1 MLGIC
6 RGRHEPPAGGGTSR
20 ALDPRTGLHRPRYMH
35 GGGTSARKAGG
46 APSLARS
53 TNAHRM
59 STPVTNS
66 PKRPPA
72 RPPSATEAQSRV
84 PAAEPQHVDGFTAS
98 GLGGFDHAQAFA
110 PPSVHESPNAFRP
123 GFPASDAE
131 NVFQDARAISLP
143 VARVG
148 HRPWWMDALAHLPD
162 VLRPL
167 RSRLGPARRAPTPRV
182 SGSER
187 ATVHVVT
194 PLLGRPAVHRINFDG
209 ISRAG
214 RQSLARIGDGVM
226 IAADAVRD
234 APPIAKVFA
243 VGAVIIVTS
252 VLVLDSGTSTK
263 RIVAL
268 KRTLHVG
275 VTQTR
280 PAPHETA
287 PTLAPP
293 IVPSPASPTPAHPIH
308 STRARKQLPPKSR
321 RRRRAAQHA
330 SATPAAPQAAPQ
342 VTPEVSSQITPQVAS
357 PAAATPGSEAAP
369 PGPPAQS
376 YTPPRPAP
384 VTHAPRRSRS
394 SSEFG
399 FER

>member
-1 MLGIC
+1 MNRRPAAGRAGLLI
-6 RGRHEPPAGGGTSR
+6 RGQ
-20 ALDPRTGLHRPRYMH
+20 GLHRPRYMH

-252 VLVLDSGTSTK
+252 VLALDSGTSTK

>member
-252 VLVLDSGTSTK
+252 VLALDSGTSTK

>member
-1 MLGIC
+1 MWMGSLRVGSVVLTT
-6 RGRHEPPAGGGTSR
+6 RRHLRLQACTSLLTR
-20 ALDPRTGLHRPRYMH
+20 FAQVSPRRTPRTF
-35 GGGTSARKAGG
+35 S
-46 APSLARS
+46 
-53 TNAHRM
+53 RM
-59 STPVTNS
+59 
-66 PKRPPA
+66 RE
-72 RPPSATEAQSRV
+72 R
-84 PAAEPQHVDGFTAS
+84 
-98 GLGGFDHAQAFA
+98 L
-110 PPSVHESPNAFRP
+110 AFRSPAWDTAP
-123 GFPASDAE
+123 GGWTHSRTC
-131 NVFQDARAISLP
+131 QTYCARCG
-143 VARVG
+143 RG
-148 HRPWWMDALAHLPD
+148 W
-162 VLRPL
+162 
-167 RSRLGPARRAPTPRV
+167 GPARRAPTPRV